1 MIDTALRI
9 DLARPSDLAETDAL
23 FARSYPVLLKP
34 DYPPSVLVTALP
46 IISRAQ
52 PKLLASGTFYVARL
66 DGAIVGAGGWTP
78 GAPGGARSQR
88 AVGHIRH
95 VVTDHDHTRRGI
107 GRAIMSK
114 IFATA
119 AAARMSELHCQA
131 TITAVPFYRSVGFL
145 DLREI
150 VVPLRPGIEFPAV
163 AMTRSL

>member
-1 MIDTALRI
+1 MSDTTLQIDTATP
-9 DLARPSDLAETDAL
+9 ADLAETDAL
-23 FARSYPVLLKP
+23 FARAYPVLLKP

-95 VVTDHDHTRRGI
+95 VVTDQDYTRRGV
-107 GRAIMSK
+107 GRAIMAR
-114 IFATA
+114 IFETA
-119 AAARMSELHCQA
+119 MAAGMGELKCQA
-131 TITAVPFYRSVGFL
+131 TITAVPFYKSMGFNVL
-145 DLREI
+145 GDI
-150 VVPLRPGIEFPAV
+150 TVPLRPGIDFPAV
-163 AMTRSL
+163 AMARPL